1 MIETE
6 YLDGPFKYLKSHWK
20 LSATDTG
27 CRAEFHVDF
36 EMKNFFLQKA
46 VGAVF
51 DEAMRKIVGAF
62 EARAKDLYG

>member
-1 MIETE
+1 
-6 YLDGPFKYLKSHWK
+6 
-20 LSATDTG
+20 
-27 CRAEFHVDF
+27 
-36 EMKNFFLQKA
+36 MKNFFLQKA